1 MNFTRN
7 LTQDLT
13 HKLGV
18 MIIKGEYPVNQRMP
32 SEAVLCEQF
41 SVSRSATREAVKML
55 AAKGLISSRPKQGIT
70 VLPESQSNLFD
81 TDVLSWILQSKPS
94 LSLLKEFTQVRYAIE
109 PVAAQLA
116 ARHVTS
122 EQLSILNDNLQRIA
136 DAHHGLDDVLEAHI
150 DFLNTI
156 LLASGNRFFIQL
168 TQFVKAA
175 LKVSI
180 RYTNQ
185 VKGVNYND
193 ISFHTKLYSA
203 IAQGEDVLAYQL
215 VEEILLDDLRIIE
228 ANI

>member
-81 TDVLSWILQSKPS
+81 TDVLSWILQSKLFLVCSKSSHKYVMPLNQS
-94 LSLLKEFTQVRYAIE
+94 
-109 PVAAQLA
+109 QL
-116 ARHVTS
+116 
-122 EQLSILNDNLQRIA
+122 N
-136 DAHHGLDDVLEAHI
+136 
-150 DFLNTI
+150 
-156 LLASGNRFFIQL
+156 
-168 TQFVKAA
+168 
-175 LKVSI
+175 
-180 RYTNQ
+180 
-185 VKGVNYND
+185 
-193 ISFHTKLYSA
+193 
-203 IAQGEDVLAYQL
+203 
-215 VEEILLDDLRIIE
+215 
-228 ANI
+228 